1 MADVKLFLSCVSDEF
16 GDYRGALRKKL
27 KRLNVE
33 IEIQETFKAR
43 GGDTLAL
50 LEEYIE
56 GCDVV
61 VHFVGDML
69 GSPPPAT
76 SVDDLL
82 NRRPDLAERLTK
94 KGLTREEL
102 GRLTYTQWEAWLAIG
117 FNEVGKR
124 KNLVIVR
131 PSAGL
136 GRSDDLRN
144 GDSQRR
150 ANQIQR

>member
-82 NRRPDLAERLTK
+82 NRRPDAPAT
-94 KGLTREEL
+94 G
-102 GRLTYTQWEAWLAIG
+102 
-117 FNEVGKR
+117 
-124 KNLVIVR
+124 
-131 PSAGL
+131 PMAGL
-136 GRSDDLRN
+136 LAMG
-144 GDSQRR
+144 
-150 ANQIQR
+150 